1 MRPVLTPK
9 QMRVIDAEA
18 VTDGAPMETLIARA
32 GAAVARAAK
41 RMMGGLYGRTV
52 VVVTG
57 KGNNGADGRVTGRL
71 LADQGVRVI
80 VIDADRMPPRL
91 PVCDLIIDAAY
102 GTGFR
107 GDWHPPSTN
116 GVPVLAVDVPS
127 GLDGLTGLAAPGAWR
142 ADRTVT
148 FVALKPGLL
157 LGAGPALSGEVELA
171 DIGIVLGMGNV
182 DINEVEASD
191 VGCWLPRRAPDSHK
205 WKSAVFSLAGSAGM
219 MGAANLCA
227 SAAMRSGAGIVHA
240 ASPGIVSDRT
250 TPIEVVRKSLPM
262 LDWSSDILADVN
274 GENARFK
281 SMVVGPGLGRDDG
294 TVAETRKVISG
305 SNVPMV
311 IDGDGLF
318 AVAWG
323 GDGARDIVRSR
334 GAGTVLT
341 PHDGEFTNL
350 LGYPPSHDRVASA
363 RRLATDTNCVCL
375 LKGTTTVV
383 AEPSGQVLIV
393 SNGDQRLATAG
404 TGDVLA
410 GIIGALLAQ
419 GMHPFRAAASGA
431 FLHARAA
438 SLFPADEGMVA
449 SDLLDLLPRAITE
462 VRMT

>member
-1 MRPVLTPK
+1 
-9 QMRVIDAEA
+9 MRVLDAEA
-18 VTDGAPMETLIARA
+18 VTDGTPMEVLIARA

-41 RMMGGLYGRTV
+41 RMMGGLYGRSV

-80 VIDADRMPPRL
+80 VLDADRMPPRL
-91 PVCDLIIDAAY
+91 PACDLIIDAAY

-107 GDWHPPSTN
+107 GDWRPPSTN

-127 GLDGLTGLAAPGAWR
+127 GLDGLTGLAAPGAWI

-157 LGAGPALSGEVELA
+157 LGSGPALSGEVELA
-171 DIGIVLGMGNV
+171 DIGILLGMGNV

-191 VGCWLPRRAPDSHK
+191 VGCWLPRRAIDAHK
-205 WKSAVFSLAGSAGM
+205 WKAAVFTLAGSPGM
-219 MGAANLCA
+219 MGASHLSAL
-227 SAAMRSGAGIVHA
+227 AAMRSGAGMVHT
-240 ASPGIVSDRT
+240 ASPGIVSDRG
-250 TPIEVVRKSLPM
+250 TPTEVVRKSLPVLGWSRDV
-262 LDWSSDILADVN
+262 LDEVNADH
-274 GENARFK
+274 ARFT

-294 TVAETRKVISG
+294 TMTETRKVIAG
-305 SNVPMV
+305 SRIPMV

-323 GDGARDIVRSR
+323 GDGARDIVRTR
-334 GAGTVLT
+334 AAGTVLT
-341 PHDGEFTNL
+341 PHDGEYTNL
-350 LGYPPSHDRVASA
+350 LGYPPSHDRIQSA

-375 LKGTTTVV
+375 LKGPTTVV

-393 SNGDQRLATAG
+393 SNGDRRLATAG

-410 GIIGALLAQ
+410 GMIGSLLAQ
-419 GMHPFRAAASGA
+419 GMHPFRAAASAA
-431 FLHARAA
+431 FLHAHAA
-438 SLFPADEGMVA
+438 SLFDADEGMIA
-449 SDLLDLLPRAITE
+449 SDLIDLLPRAITE
-462 VRMT
+462 VRA

>member
-9 QMRVIDAEA
+9 QMRVLDAEA
-18 VTDGAPMETLIARA
+18 VTDGTPMEVLIGRA

-41 RMMGGLYGRTV
+41 RIMGGLYGRTV

-91 PVCDLIIDAAY
+91 PSCDLIIDAAY

-107 GDWHPPSTN
+107 GDWRPPSTN

-127 GLDGLTGLAAPGAWR
+127 GLDGLTGLASAGAWA

-157 LGAGPALSGEVELA
+157 LGSGPALSGEVELA
-171 DIGIVLGMGNV
+171 DVGINLGMGNV
-182 DINEVEASD
+182 DINEVEMSD
-191 VGCWLPRRAPDSHK
+191 VGCWLPRRAFDAHK
-205 WKSAVFSLAGSAGM
+205 WKTAVFTLAGSPGM

-227 SAAMRSGAGIVHA
+227 SAAMRSGAGMVHA
-240 ASPGIVSDRT
+240 ASPGIASDRT
-250 TPIEVVRKSLPM
+250 TPIEVVRKALPV
-262 LDWSSDILADVN
+262 LGWSADVLQEVN
-274 GENARFK
+274 GDNARFK
-281 SMVVGPGLGRDDG
+281 SMVVGPGLGRDEG
-294 TVAETRKVISG
+294 TVLEARKVIASA
-305 SNVPMV
+305 SVPIV

-323 GDGARDIVRSR
+323 GDGARDIVRAR

-341 PHDGEFTNL
+341 PHDGEYANL
-350 LGYPPSHDRVASA
+350 LGYPPSHDRIASA
-363 RRLATDTNCVCL
+363 RRLSTDTNCVCL
-375 LKGTTTVV
+375 LKGPTTVV
-383 AEPSGQVLIV
+383 AEPSGQVLV
-393 SNGDQRLATAG
+393 VANGDRRLATAG

-410 GIIGALLAQ
+410 GIIGSLLAQ
-419 GMHPFRAAASGA
+419 GMHPFRAAASAA
-431 FLHARAA
+431 FLHAHAA
-438 SLFPADEGMVA
+438 SLFGADEGMVA
-449 SDLLDLLPRAITE
+449 SDLLDLLPRAISD
-462 VRMT
+462 VRG

>member
-9 QMRVIDAEA
+9 QMRVLDAEA
-18 VTDGAPMETLIARA
+18 VTDGTPLDTLISRA

-52 VVVTG
+52 VLITG

-80 VIDADRMPPRL
+80 VIDADRLPARL
-91 PVCDLIIDAAY
+91 PMCDLIIDAAY

-107 GDWHPPSTN
+107 GDWRPPSTN

-127 GLDGLTGLAAPGAWR
+127 GLDGLTGLAAPGTWR

-157 LGAGPALSGEVELA
+157 LGSGPALSGEVELA
-171 DIGIVLGMGNV
+171 DVGIVLGMGNV

-191 VGCWLPRRAPDSHK
+191 VGCWLPRRPFDAHK

-250 TPIEVVRKSLPM
+250 TPIEVVRKSLPAWG
-262 LDWSSDILADVN
+262 WSRDILDEVE
-274 GENARFK
+274 GDHARFK
-281 SMVVGPGLGRDDG
+281 AMIVGPGLGRDEG
-294 TVAETRKVISG
+294 TIAETRKVIAAA
-305 SNVPMV
+305 NLPMV

-334 GAGTVLT
+334 GSGTVLT
-341 PHDGEFTNL
+341 PHDGEFTTL
-350 LGYPPSHDRVASA
+350 LGYPPSHDRIASA

-419 GMHPFRAAASGA
+419 GLHPFRAAACAA
-431 FLHARAA
+431 FVHARAA
-438 SLFPADEGMVA
+438 SLFESDEGMVA
-449 SDLLDLLPRAITE
+449 SDLLDLIPRAIAE
-462 VRMT
+462 VRA